1 MEFGVGSPYVWLNNR
16 FEIARNSNEIPYATL
31 EIIKF
36 TLTSFTRLSK
46 FKASDLLI
54 KDHRFVDI

>member
-31 EIIKF
+31 GTSKF
-36 TLTSFTRLSK
+36 TLTSFDSLRK

-54 KDHRFVDI
+54 KDHRLVLD